1 MAGPLVAAAVVLPS
15 EHDCDCGELES
26 VLTGVRDSKVLSPD
40 MRDRLFPVICATA
53 LGFGIGIVEVA
64 ELDAIGVGAANRL
77 AMERAVGALPLMP
90 DALLLDATTLSLD
103 LPQVGL
109 IRGDALCL
117 SIAAAS
123 IVAKV
128 TRDRMMIAWHEH
140 DSRFGF
146 ASHKGYC
153 TADHLDA
160 LRIHGPCA
168 LHRRSFAPVG
178 DAVLSSAS

>member
-1 MAGPLVAAAVVLPS
+1 
-15 EHDCDCGELES
+15 
-26 VLTGVRDSKVLSPD
+26 
-40 MRDRLFPVICATA
+40 
-53 LGFGIGIVEVA
+53 
-64 ELDAIGVGAANRL
+64 
-77 AMERAVGALPLMP
+77 
-90 DALLLDATTLSLD
+90 LLDATTLSLD

-140 DSRFGF
+140 DPRFGF
-146 ASHKGYC
+146 AAHKGYC

-160 LRIHGPCA
+160 LRTYGPCA